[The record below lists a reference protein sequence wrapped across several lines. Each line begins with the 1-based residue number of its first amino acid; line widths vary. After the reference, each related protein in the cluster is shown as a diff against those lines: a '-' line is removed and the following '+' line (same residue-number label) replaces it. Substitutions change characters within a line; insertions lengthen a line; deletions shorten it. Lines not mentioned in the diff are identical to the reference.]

1 MVFAVGV
8 TAILMLCF
16 VPFNL
21 LRRWMETLISLLM
34 TSALDL
40 IDLARWHMRVAF
52 IVDPAKIACVTD
64 ISILWTDDWSIIG
77 AVYWAEGHLLIW
89 LAYDAACA
97 HVTQHHFICSTV
109 IIRDDL
115 DLGIQGLDAIMHE
128 QVLPLPSVKH
138 FWVASVFSELP
149 IFSCHHLT
157 TGDTWRY
164 INVHSRY
171 SSSFELFVLL
181 SSP

>member
-1 MVFAVGV
+1 
-8 TAILMLCF
+8 
-16 VPFNL
+16 
-21 LRRWMETLISLLM
+21 M
-34 TSALDL
+34 T
-40 IDLARWHMRVAF
+40 HE
-52 IVDPAKIACVTD
+52 DPAKIACVTD

-89 LAYDAACA
+89 LAYNAACA
-97 HVTQHHFICSTV
+97 HVTQHHFIRTPV

-128 QVLPLPSVKH
+128 QVLPLPLVKH
-138 FWVASVFSELP
+138 FWVASVFSDLP

-157 TGDTWRY
+157 TGDTWCY
-164 INVHSRY
+164 INVHSGY

-181 SSP
+181 SSPKIAVEGLQEPR